1 MVENLIRFEDYLLK
15 EKKYSQ
21 HTVNAYVKD
30 LLSFQ
35 NYLIEEGGGSLE
47 EVSYSFVRSWIVS
60 LVESG
65 LANLTI
71 NRKMASLKA
80 FYKFLLKVKLID
92 VSPLLQHKS
101 LKAEKKIQ
109 VPFSEKELEL
119 VLSEVK
125 YSEDFE
131 GLRDKLIIG
140 LFYTTGIRR
149 SEMINLQLINVDL
162 DLKVFKILGKRNKER
177 VIPMLDAIF
186 LEIKQYLDKRKALP
200 LIIDEEY
207 LFLLNNGK
215 KMNETFVYR
224 LINCYLSVV
233 SEKLKKSPHML
244 RHTFA
249 THMLNRGADL
259 NSIKEFLG
267 HSSLASTQ
275 VYTQSSLGQIKEVYK
290 KAHPRGQE

>member
-1 MVENLIRFEDYLLK
+1 MSENLVRFEDYLLK
-15 EKKYSQ
+15 EKKYSL
-21 HTVNAYVKD
+21 HTAKAYVKD
-30 LLSFQ
+30 LWLFFD
-35 NYLIEEGGGSLE
+35 YLVEVEGGGLE
-47 EVSYSFVRSWIVS
+47 EVSYSLVRGWIIS

-65 LANLTI
+65 VSNLTV

-80 FYKFLLKVKLID
+80 FYKFLLKIKVID
-92 VSPLLQHKS
+92 VSPMLQHKY

-119 VLSEVK
+119 ALNQIE
-125 YSEDFE
+125 YNQDFE
-131 GLRDKLIIG
+131 GLRDKLIID

-149 SEMINLQLINVDL
+149 SELINLQLVDVDF
-162 DLKVFKILGKRNKER
+162 DLKVLKVLGKRNKER
-177 VIPMLDAIF
+177 IIPVLDVIF
-186 LEIKQYLDKRKALP
+186 LEIKQYLEKRKALP
-200 LIIDEEY
+200 HVFDEEY
-207 LFLLNNGK
+207 LFLLGNGK

-233 SEKLKKSPHML
+233 SEKVKKSPHML

-290 KAHPRGQE
+290 NAHPRGRK